1 MAKNEPPSNAR
12 NATVGIAEGHA
23 IGRAPLR
30 DVNGHN
36 VSVTGSKLA
45 EIKS

>member
-1 MAKNEPPSNAR
+1 MAKNQPPSNAP
-12 NATVGIAEGHA
+12 NTTVGMAKGHA

-30 DVNGHN
+30 NVNRHHA
-36 VSVTGSKLA
+36 SVTGSKLA